1 MSYNQ
6 DYEPVT
12 ADELTQYDESM
23 GEAEVQERRSAPDGS
38 YQVEVERAILTRT
51 KSSAEPML
59 KWQLDIIGPTHIGS
73 KLFKNHLFRPS
84 SLPFLKTDL
93 HVMGFDVQAASEI
106 PGLLDQLIG
115 IRLNVRKLTNGDNEN
130 VYINS
135 RIGDGDQGTFDA
147 QDAGERF

>member
-12 ADELTQYDESM
+12 TDELAQYDESM

-73 KLFKNHLFRPS
+73 KLFKNHLFS
-84 SLPFLKTDL
+84 SLQP
-93 HVMGFDVQAASEI
+93 VVSENG
-106 PGLLDQLIG
+106 PPCDG
-115 IRLNVRKLTNGDNEN
+115 IRGSGSLGDSRPARSTDRHPSERAETHQRRQRKRLHQQPD
-130 VYINS
+130 
-135 RIGDGDQGTFDA
+135 R
-147 QDAGERF
+147 